1 MTLHEYM
8 ESLRQ
13 KTVAVLGIG
22 VSNTPLVQLL
32 LRSGIRVTACDK
44 RTKEQL
50 GTLADELEQAGCT
63 LRLGPD
69 YLEGLHE
76 DVIFRTPGLRP
87 DVPQLAAA
95 VANGSVLT
103 SEMEEFFRVCPCPI
117 IAVTGS
123 DGKTTTTTIIAELLK
138 AAGNTVWV
146 GGNIGHPLLCDA
158 DRMRPQDYAVL
169 ELSSFQLMTMDRSPH
184 IAVVTNL
191 APNHLDMHKDM
202 AEYVAAKENI
212 FRYQRPGDIAVFN
225 QDNDIT
231 RQQALRAVGA
241 VRLFSRRSEP
251 EEGVF
256 DAAAVAH
263 YRDVIACCRKYGVE
277 PFVTL
282 HHFSSPKW
290 LISKG
295 GWEASTTPEDF
306 AHYVRFIIG
315 ELGSELHYI
324 CTINEANMGI
334 QVAAIA
340 ERYKRQMMAQMQ
352 AAQSG
357 GNSADGSVQVG
368 INLQKMMEGQKAA
381 AAENLEVFG
390 VEKVEN
396 FTSMRTREGDLL
408 ILKAHELAKK
418 EIKALYPDI
427 KVGLT
432 LSLHDIQPQED
443 GMERAK
449 KEWDEEFMHYLP
461 YIKDDDFLGVQNY
474 TRSLIGADGFQPRMV
489 QSLHR

>member
-1 MTLHEYM
+1 MKLPENFLIGAATAAHQVEGNNIHSDLWAM
-8 ESLRQ
+8 EHMKHTSFIEPSLD
-13 KTVAVLGIG
+13 AVDHYNRYEKDIKLM
-22 VSNTPLVQLL
+22 
-32 LRSGIRVTACDK
+32 
-44 RTKEQL
+44 
-50 GTLADELEQAGCT
+50 ADAG
-63 LRLGPD
+63 LNAYR
-69 YLEGLHE
+69 
-76 DVIFRTPGLRP
+76 
-87 DVPQLAAA
+87 
-95 VANGSVLT
+95 
-103 SEMEEFFRVCPCPI
+103 
-117 IAVTGS
+117 
-123 DGKTTTTTIIAELLK
+123 
-138 AAGNTVWV
+138 
-146 GGNIGHPLLCDA
+146 
-158 DRMRPQDYAVL
+158 
-169 ELSSFQLMTMDRSPH
+169 
-184 IAVVTNL
+184 
-191 APNHLDMHKDM
+191 
-202 AEYVAAKENI
+202 
-212 FRYQRPGDIAVFN
+212 
-225 QDNDIT
+225 
-231 RQQALRAVGA
+231 
-241 VRLFSRRSEP
+241 FSIEWARIEP
-251 EEGVF
+251 EEGHF
-256 DAAAVAH
+256 DSEAVDH
-263 YRDVIACCRKYGVE
+263 YKAVIACCKKYGIE

-474 TRSLIGADGFQPRMV
+474 TRSLIGADGQLPNPDGAELTQMNYEFYPEALEHVLRKV
-489 QSLHR
+489 AKDFHGDFYVTENGIATADDTRRVAFIDTALKGIVSCINDGLPVKSYFHWSLLDNFEWQKGYSMTFGLIAVDRSTQTRHPKESLSFLGHWNQ

>member
-1 MTLHEYM
+1 MKLPENFLIGAATAAHQVEGNNIHSDLWAM
-8 ESLRQ
+8 EHMKHTSFIEPSLD
-13 KTVAVLGIG
+13 AVDHYNRYEKDIKLM
-22 VSNTPLVQLL
+22 
-32 LRSGIRVTACDK
+32 
-44 RTKEQL
+44 
-50 GTLADELEQAGCT
+50 ADAG
-63 LRLGPD
+63 LNAYR
-69 YLEGLHE
+69 
-76 DVIFRTPGLRP
+76 
-87 DVPQLAAA
+87 
-95 VANGSVLT
+95 
-103 SEMEEFFRVCPCPI
+103 
-117 IAVTGS
+117 
-123 DGKTTTTTIIAELLK
+123 
-138 AAGNTVWV
+138 
-146 GGNIGHPLLCDA
+146 
-158 DRMRPQDYAVL
+158 
-169 ELSSFQLMTMDRSPH
+169 
-184 IAVVTNL
+184 
-191 APNHLDMHKDM
+191 
-202 AEYVAAKENI
+202 
-212 FRYQRPGDIAVFN
+212 
-225 QDNDIT
+225 
-231 RQQALRAVGA
+231 
-241 VRLFSRRSEP
+241 FSIEWARIEP
-251 EEGVF
+251 EEGHF
-256 DAAAVAH
+256 DSEAVDH
-263 YRDVIACCRKYGVE
+263 YKAVIACCKKYGIE

-290 LISKG
+290 LMSKG

-390 VEKVEN
+390 VEKVET

-474 TRSLIGADGFQPRMV
+474 TRSLIGADGQLPNPDGAELTQMNYEFYPEALEHVLRKV
-489 QSLHR
+489 AKDFHGDLYVTENGIATADDTRRVAFIDTALKGIVSCINDGLPVKSYFHWSLLDNFEWQKGYSMTFGLIAVDRSTQTRHPKESLSFLGHWNQ

>member
-1 MTLHEYM
+1 MKLPENFLIGAATAAHQVEGNNIHSDLWAM
-8 ESLRQ
+8 EHMKHTSFIEPSLD
-13 KTVAVLGIG
+13 AVDHYNRYEKDIKLM
-22 VSNTPLVQLL
+22 
-32 LRSGIRVTACDK
+32 
-44 RTKEQL
+44 
-50 GTLADELEQAGCT
+50 ADAG
-63 LRLGPD
+63 LNAYR
-69 YLEGLHE
+69 
-76 DVIFRTPGLRP
+76 
-87 DVPQLAAA
+87 
-95 VANGSVLT
+95 
-103 SEMEEFFRVCPCPI
+103 
-117 IAVTGS
+117 
-123 DGKTTTTTIIAELLK
+123 
-138 AAGNTVWV
+138 
-146 GGNIGHPLLCDA
+146 
-158 DRMRPQDYAVL
+158 
-169 ELSSFQLMTMDRSPH
+169 
-184 IAVVTNL
+184 
-191 APNHLDMHKDM
+191 
-202 AEYVAAKENI
+202 
-212 FRYQRPGDIAVFN
+212 
-225 QDNDIT
+225 
-231 RQQALRAVGA
+231 
-241 VRLFSRRSEP
+241 FSIEWARIEP
-251 EEGVF
+251 EEGHF
-256 DAAAVAH
+256 DSEAVDH
-263 YRDVIACCRKYGVE
+263 YKTVIACCKKYGIE

-474 TRSLIGADGFQPRMV
+474 TRSLIGADGQLPNPDGAELTQMNYEFYPEALEHVLRKV
-489 QSLHR
+489 AKDFHGDLYVTENGIATADDTRRVAFIDTALKGIVSCINDGLPVKSYFHWSLLDNFEWQKGYSMTFGLIAVDRSTQTRHPKESLSFLGHWNQ

>member
-1 MTLHEYM
+1 MKLPENFLIGAATAAHQVEGNNIHSDLWAM
-8 ESLRQ
+8 EHMKHTSFIEPSLD
-13 KTVAVLGIG
+13 AVDHYNRYEKDIKLM
-22 VSNTPLVQLL
+22 
-32 LRSGIRVTACDK
+32 
-44 RTKEQL
+44 
-50 GTLADELEQAGCT
+50 ADAG
-63 LRLGPD
+63 LNAYR
-69 YLEGLHE
+69 
-76 DVIFRTPGLRP
+76 
-87 DVPQLAAA
+87 
-95 VANGSVLT
+95 
-103 SEMEEFFRVCPCPI
+103 
-117 IAVTGS
+117 
-123 DGKTTTTTIIAELLK
+123 
-138 AAGNTVWV
+138 
-146 GGNIGHPLLCDA
+146 
-158 DRMRPQDYAVL
+158 
-169 ELSSFQLMTMDRSPH
+169 
-184 IAVVTNL
+184 
-191 APNHLDMHKDM
+191 
-202 AEYVAAKENI
+202 
-212 FRYQRPGDIAVFN
+212 
-225 QDNDIT
+225 
-231 RQQALRAVGA
+231 
-241 VRLFSRRSEP
+241 FSIEWARIEP
-251 EEGVF
+251 EEGHF
-256 DAAAVAH
+256 DSEAVDH
-263 YRDVIACCRKYGVE
+263 YKAVIACCKKYGIE

-295 GWEASTTPEDF
+295 GWEASTTPKDF

-474 TRSLIGADGFQPRMV
+474 TRSLIGADGQLPNPDGAELTQMNYEFYPEALEHVLRKV
-489 QSLHR
+489 AKDFHGDLYVTENGIATADDTRRVAFIDTALKGIVSCINDGLPVKSYFHWSLLDNFEWQKGYSMTFGLIAVDRSTQTRHPKESLSFLGHWNQ

>member
-1 MTLHEYM
+1 MKLPENFLIGAATAAHQVEGNNIHSDLWAM
-8 ESLRQ
+8 EHMKHTSFIEPSLD
-13 KTVAVLGIG
+13 AVDHYNRYEKDIKLM
-22 VSNTPLVQLL
+22 
-32 LRSGIRVTACDK
+32 
-44 RTKEQL
+44 
-50 GTLADELEQAGCT
+50 ADAG
-63 LRLGPD
+63 LNAYR
-69 YLEGLHE
+69 
-76 DVIFRTPGLRP
+76 
-87 DVPQLAAA
+87 
-95 VANGSVLT
+95 
-103 SEMEEFFRVCPCPI
+103 
-117 IAVTGS
+117 
-123 DGKTTTTTIIAELLK
+123 
-138 AAGNTVWV
+138 
-146 GGNIGHPLLCDA
+146 
-158 DRMRPQDYAVL
+158 
-169 ELSSFQLMTMDRSPH
+169 
-184 IAVVTNL
+184 
-191 APNHLDMHKDM
+191 
-202 AEYVAAKENI
+202 
-212 FRYQRPGDIAVFN
+212 
-225 QDNDIT
+225 
-231 RQQALRAVGA
+231 
-241 VRLFSRRSEP
+241 FSIEWARIEP
-251 EEGVF
+251 EEGHF
-256 DAAAVAH
+256 DSEAVDH
-263 YRDVIACCRKYGVE
+263 YKAVIACCKKYGIE

-432 LSLHDIQPQED
+432 LSLHDIQPQEN

-474 TRSLIGADGFQPRMV
+474 TRSLIGADGQLPNPDGAELTQMNYEFYPEALEHVLRKV
-489 QSLHR
+489 AKDFHGDLYVTENGIATADDTRRVAFIDTALKGIVSCINDGLPVKSYFHWSLLDNFEWQKGYSMTFGLIAVDRSTQTRHPKESLSFLGHWNQ